1 MVNGQLAT
9 SNLLATKPHKKLT
22 QTQLASYAIQS
33 IHKVHTYFHTYF
45 LTVMVLNR
53 SSLSD
58 RGKQVATCSHVTCLR
73 DMCKGSLF

>member
-9 SNLLATKPHKKLT
+9 SNLLATNPHKKLT
-22 QTQLASYAIQS
+22 QTQLASYALYQYNPCHTQS
-33 IHKVHTYFHTYF
+33 SYFP
-45 LTVMVLNR
+45 TVMILNR